1 MPGSRRSCGERVRSN
16 PQTRTEGEIVSKR
29 FLLMLCAALA
39 CGVLVAA
46 CGGGDN
52 GGGGS
57 SGGGESGTTS
67 GVKAVDPA
75 WMQNAKGTVTYC
87 SGKDTSGDLKETIAE
102 FNKANPDLQVKL
114 VEFPED
120 AQQQH
125 DQFVQRQK
133 AKSGDCDGFEE
144 DVVWTAEFASQKW
157 LMDMTPY
164 IESRKSDFIPST
176 LETVTY
182 DGKIWGAPRVSD
194 SGMMYYRTDQ
204 VKKFP
209 STWQELYK
217 EAGENNGLVY
227 QGSAYEG
234 LTVDFLEY
242 AFAAGGS
249 VISDDGK
256 KSTINSPENVKALQF
271 MVDGIKN
278 GDVPKAVTT
287 MIEETARRAWEAGKA
302 TFMRNWSYCSA
313 LSQQA
318 PKVKGKFAVAP
329 YPSFEGGG
337 KAAVLGGHNMVISV
351 YSKNP
356 GGALKFIDYATS
368 TERITKNAV
377 KYSKTPTIGASY
389 DDPAVKK
396 AMPFADA
403 LRQGVENAKSRPVS
417 PVYPQISEAIFK
429 NVNAALSGAT
439 SPQDALKKAAADINK

>member
-1 MPGSRRSCGERVRSN
+1 M
-16 PQTRTEGEIVSKR
+16 SKR
-29 FLLMLCAALA
+29 LLFLLCAVLA

-46 CGGGDN
+46 CGSDN
-52 GGGGS
+52 GGGG
-57 SGGGESGTTS
+57 GGGGGTQEASTE
-67 GVKAVDPA
+67 GVKKIDPSA
-75 WMQNAKGTVTYC
+75 MNNAKGDVTYC
-87 SGKDTSGDLKETIAE
+87 TGKDTSGDLKEGVAE
-102 FNKANPDLQVKL
+102 FNKANPGLTVKL

-157 LMDMTPY
+157 LYDMTPY
-164 IESRKSDFIPST
+164 IQSRKDEFIPST

-182 DGKIWGAPRVSD
+182 GGKIFGAPRVSD

-204 VKKFP
+204 VKQFP
-209 STWQELYK
+209 STWQQLYQ
-217 EAGENNGLVY
+217 EAAKGNGIVY

-234 LTVDFLEY
+234 LTVDYLEL

-249 VISDDGK
+249 VISEDGK
-256 KSTINSPENVKALQF
+256 KSTINSPENLKALQF

-278 GDVPKAVTT
+278 GAAPKAVTT
-287 MIEETARRAWEAGKA
+287 MQEEQARRAWEAGRA
-302 TFMRNWSYCSA
+302 TFMRNWSYCYA
-313 LSQQA
+313 LSQKA

-337 KAAVLGGHNMVISV
+337 KASVLGGHNMVISTF
-351 YSKNP
+351 SKNP
-356 GGALKFIDYATS
+356 GGILKFIDYMTS
-368 TERITKNAV
+368 KDRITKNAV
-377 KYSKTPTIGASY
+377 KYSKTPTIAASY

-396 AMPFADA
+396 AMPFAEA
-403 LRQGVENAKSRPVS
+403 LRQGVENAKARPVS

-429 NVNAALSGAT
+429 NVNAALSGSM
-439 SPQDALKKAAADINK
+439 SPEDALKQADSDINEALQTF

>member
-1 MPGSRRSCGERVRSN
+1 MSRRLL
-16 PQTRTEGEIVSKR
+16 
-29 FLLMLCAALA
+29 FLLCAALA

-46 CGGGDN
+46 CGGDD
-52 GGGGS
+52 
-57 SGGGESGTTS
+57 SGGGTAGTTETGS
-67 GVKAVDPA
+67 TEGVKAVDPA
-75 WMQNAKGTVTYC
+75 SMNGAKGTVTYC

-157 LMDMTPY
+157 LMDMSKY
-164 IESRKSDFIPST
+164 IETRKDDFIPST
-176 LETVTY
+176 LETVTF
-182 DGKIWGAPRVSD
+182 DGKVFGAPRVSD
-194 SGMMYYRTDQ
+194 AGMMYYRTDQ
-204 VKKFP
+204 VKSFP
-209 STWQELYK
+209 KTWQELYK
-217 EAGENNGLVY
+217 MAGENDGLVY

-249 VISDDGK
+249 VLSDDGK
-256 KSTINSPENVKALQF
+256 KSTINSPENLKALQL

-287 MIEETARRAWEAGKA
+287 MTEEPARRAWEAGKA
-302 TFMRNWSYCSA
+302 TFMRNWSYCYA
-313 LSQQA
+313 LSQKA

-356 GGALKFIDYATS
+356 GGILKFIDYATS
-368 TERITKNAV
+368 E
-377 KYSKTPTIGASY
+377 
-389 DDPAVKK
+389 
-396 AMPFADA
+396 
-403 LRQGVENAKSRPVS
+403 
-417 PVYPQISEAIFK
+417 
-429 NVNAALSGAT
+429 
-439 SPQDALKKAAADINK
+439 

>member
-1 MPGSRRSCGERVRSN
+1 
-16 PQTRTEGEIVSKR
+16 VSKR

-46 CGGGDN
+46 CGGDDN
-52 GGGGS
+52 GGGS
-57 SGGGESGTTS
+57 SGGGSSSGSS

-75 WMQNAKGTVTYC
+75 SMNNAKGTVTYC

-102 FNKANPDLQVKL
+102 FNKANPNLQVKL

-133 AKSGDCDGFEE
+133 AKSGDCDAFEE

-157 LMDMTPY
+157 LMDMTKY
-164 IESRKSDFIPST
+164 IDTRKSDFIPST
-176 LETVTY
+176 LQTVTY
-182 DGKIWGAPRVSD
+182 NGTDYGAPRVSD

-204 VKKFP
+204 VKTFP
-209 STWQELYK
+209 STWQQLYQ
-217 EAGENNGLVY
+217 EAGKGQGLVY

-249 VISDDGK
+249 VLSADGK
-256 KSTINSPENVKALQF
+256 KSTINSPENLKALQF

-287 MIEETARRAWEAGKA
+287 MQEEQARRAWEAGKA
-302 TFMRNWSYCSA
+302 SFMRNWSYCYA
-313 LSQQA
+313 LSQKA

-337 KAAVLGGHNMVISV
+337 KASVLGGHNMVISV

-368 TERITKNAV
+368 EKRITANAV
-377 KYSKTPTIGASY
+377 KYSKTPTIAASY

-403 LRQGVENAKSRPVS
+403 LRQGVQNAKARPVS
-417 PVYPQISEAIFK
+417 PVYPQISEAIYK
-429 NVNAALSGAT
+429 NVNAALSGST
-439 SPQDALKKAAADINK
+439 SPQDALKQADTDINNALATF

>member
-1 MPGSRRSCGERVRSN
+1 
-16 PQTRTEGEIVSKR
+16 
-29 FLLMLCAALA
+29 MLCAALA

-46 CGGGDN
+46 CGGDDN
-52 GGGGS
+52 GGS
-57 SGGGESGTTS
+57 SGSGGTSGNTS
-67 GVKAVDPA
+67 GVKAVDPKS
-75 WMQNAKGTVTYC
+75 MDNAKGNVTYC
-87 SGKDTSGDLKETIAE
+87 SGKDTSGDLKEGVAE
-102 FNKANPDLQVKL
+102 FNKANPNLHVNL

-133 AKSGDCDGFEE
+133 AKSGDCDAFEE

-176 LETVTY
+176 LQTVTF
-182 DGKIWGAPRVSD
+182 DGKIFGAPRVSD
-194 SGMMYYRTDQ
+194 AGMMYYRTDQ

-209 STWQELYK
+209 STWQELYQ
-217 EAGENNGLVY
+217 EAAKGNGLVY

-234 LTVDFLEY
+234 LTVDFLEI

-256 KSTINSPENVKALQF
+256 KSTINSPENLKALQF

-278 GDVPKAVTT
+278 GSVPKAVTT
-287 MIEETARRAWEAGKA
+287 MQEEQARRAWEAGKA
-302 TFMRNWSYCSA
+302 TFMRNWSYCYA
-313 LSQQA
+313 LSQKA

-356 GGALKFIDYATS
+356 GGALKFIDYMTS
-368 TERITKNAV
+368 EKRISANAV
-377 KYSKTPTIGASY
+377 KYSKTPTIAASY

-417 PVYPQISEAIFK
+417 PVYPQISEAIYK
-429 NVNAALSGAT
+429 NVNAALSGST
-439 SPQDALKKAAADINK
+439 SPQDALKQADTDINNALATF